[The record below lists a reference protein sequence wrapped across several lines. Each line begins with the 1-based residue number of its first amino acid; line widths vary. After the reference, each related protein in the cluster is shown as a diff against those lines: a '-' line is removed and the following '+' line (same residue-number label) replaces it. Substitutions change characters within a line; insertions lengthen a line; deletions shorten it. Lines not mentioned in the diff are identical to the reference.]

1 MLSRQS
7 AAVIFTDEK
16 DRIMSEEI
24 MVAGQAEE
32 NKADESSEAANTAG
46 TVRVSAKWID
56 KRLKYVAK
64 ETRRGVFER
73 KRNQVAVDVL
83 RHIATGEAKSPRNL
97 ARAFVEAYP
106 EQPAEKPEATEDT
119 AA

>member
-1 MLSRQS
+1 MTEEVKIEDKTENTSTGDMS
-7 AAVIFTDEK
+7 AE
-16 DRIMSEEI
+16 
-24 MVAGQAEE
+24 
-32 NKADESSEAANTAG
+32 ADTVKS
-46 TVRVSAKWID
+46 VRVSAKWID

-97 ARAFVEAYP
+97 ARAFVDAYP
-106 EQPAEKPEATEDT
+106 EQPAEKPESTEDS